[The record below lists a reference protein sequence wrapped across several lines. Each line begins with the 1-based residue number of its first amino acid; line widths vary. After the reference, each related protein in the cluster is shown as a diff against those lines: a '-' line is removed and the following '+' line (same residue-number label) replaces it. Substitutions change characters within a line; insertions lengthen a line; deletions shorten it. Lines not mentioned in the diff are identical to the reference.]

1 MNTGALAIGAPVAAV
16 PDMDVK
22 GDEPPP
28 QATKTA
34 DVSAANAMFNFFISI
49 NLNSLDD
56 CIVASLDESWCYFYK
71 QFP

>member
-16 PDMDVK
+16 PVMELK
-22 GDEPPP
+22 GAEPLPPP

-34 DVSAANAMFNFFISI
+34 DVITANAKFNFFISI

-71 QFP
+71 